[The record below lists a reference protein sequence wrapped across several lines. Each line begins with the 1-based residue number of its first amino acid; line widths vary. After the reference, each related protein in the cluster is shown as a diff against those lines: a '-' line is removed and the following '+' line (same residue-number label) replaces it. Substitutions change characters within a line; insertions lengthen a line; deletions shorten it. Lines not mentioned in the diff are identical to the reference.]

1 MVLLGL
7 ETEADRG
14 AGDRTAQGNRRHRR
28 RDDRWADG
36 KGCVIAAIALQ
47 A

>member
-1 MVLLGL
+1 VPVIELRK
-7 ETEADRG
+7 EIAD
-14 AGDRTAQGNRRHRR
+14 HRR